1 MWGTLWSSWDG
12 VMGASGRSPSVY
24 RFSLAS
30 WYTHSRDAASE
41 FYKGAVLPLVWA
53 GVYSSIMEAESD
65 SLLRFFQ
72 NTKWAGEEAVMK
84 EKLNI
89 QASLVYVKGHV

>member
-1 MWGTLWSSWDG
+1 
-12 VMGASGRSPSVY
+12 
-24 RFSLAS
+24 
-30 WYTHSRDAASE
+30 
-41 FYKGAVLPLVWA
+41 
-53 GVYSSIMEAESD
+53 MEAESD